1 MDGPR
6 IVHGDRVHR
15 RAGAAGIAIG
25 ALAGILTVV
34 LAGTA
39 VAHRLA
45 PSAAAPVLEAT
56 HLPLLLTAAGE
67 RVELRY
73 DVFCAAA
80 GAAMADAPCAATG
93 SVFVRPGAAGPF
105 REIVLRDAR
114 GAAEGRFAAVVP
126 DTIAHSPSGFSY
138 YAVLRTATGTLTLPS
153 GGAAAPQ
160 RSLPLGKPVQI
171 ALGTHAFGRAARADA
186 RVAEAS
192 WGSGPGQVGLEQGR
206 NLTPIGGASFD
217 VSADGTVH
225 VLDEAN
231 RRVLRWRPGARQA
244 TSSVPLAINGTLADM
259 SVAGDGSIHVLETT
273 NGGRD
278 TQLLRT
284 FGANGVA
291 KGVATIAA
299 RASQVRVAADGVP
312 MVLQHPSSQWMPAT
326 TASGRALT
334 PAAQR
339 LDGAAARPLAS
350 GHEVVVLRRGA
361 EIRVA
366 VSDRQGARRSWRLT
380 SATPLAEVQLAE
392 VSASRLV
399 VVARVYTDT
408 QDQFVALVLGP
419 EGVERRLALDSV
431 DWAETAPL
439 SRFRLRGS
447 ALYQLGSTPEGLF
460 VDRYDLE
467 VR

>member
-15 RAGAAGIAIG
+15 RAGAAGIAFG

-45 PSAAAPVLEAT
+45 SSAAAPVLEAT
-56 HLPLLLTAAGE
+56 HLPPLLTAAGE

-80 GAAMADAPCAATG
+80 GDVTDAPCAATG
-93 SVFVRPGAAGPF
+93 SVFVRAGAAGPF
-105 REIVLRDAR
+105 REIALRDER

-126 DTIAHSPSGFSY
+126 DPIAHAPSGFSY
-138 YAVLRTATGTLTLPS
+138 YAVLRTPSGAITLPS

-171 ALGTHAFGRAARADA
+171 TLGAHAFDRAARATA

-217 VSADGTVH
+217 VSTDGTVH

-231 RRVLRWRPGARQA
+231 RRVVRWRPGARVA
-244 TSSVPLAINGTLADM
+244 SSSVPLAINGTLADM
-259 SVAGDGSIHVLETT
+259 SVAGDGSMHVLETT

-284 FGANGVA
+284 FAANGAA
-291 KGVATIAA
+291 KGVATIAG
-299 RASQVRVAADGVP
+299 RASQVRMAADGIP
-312 MVLQHPSSQWMPAT
+312 MVLQHPSGQWMPAA

-334 PAAQR
+334 PSAQR
-339 LDGAAARPLAS
+339 LDGGAARPLAS

-361 EIRVA
+361 EIRVS
-366 VSDRQGARRSWRLT
+366 VSDRQGARRSWRIT
-380 SATPLAEVQLAE
+380 SATPLAEVQLVE
-392 VSASRLV
+392 VSGSRLV

-419 EGVERRLALDSV
+419 GGLERRLALDSA

-447 ALYQLGSTPEGLF
+447 SLYQLGSTPAGLF
-460 VDRYDLE
+460 VDRFDLE
-467 VR
+467 VK